1 MQGYRE
7 YLLIADPPG
16 LEPGTTS
23 SEGWRS
29 VLAELRVLQIYNVF
43 QIIINLY
50 MAKQVTLFDFAVTP
64 KKKKE
69 EVREEKKEE
78 QQISFTSIKKDVV
91 KKKGPWLAEAE
102 EGKTYFLLQVDY
114 DGKKGKAVCKLY
126 DKDTGKIYV
135 LYDNTNHKPYFLT
148 DIEPDKV
155 NRIAKIV
162 RDPSFDHIELV
173 QKIDP
178 YTGKYIKL
186 TKIVTK
192 DPLAVKRMRS
202 AVPKAYE
209 AHIKYFNNYVYDL
222 GLIPGL
228 PYAVRKGRLEPV
240 KPELKGE
247 EVEEIKKAFADSDE
261 MTKRTVEE
269 WIPIF
274 ESEVPDVKRVAI
286 DIEVY
291 TPAKGRVP
299 SPERAEFPIISIGLA
314 GSDGLRKVLVLMRN
328 DVNSEIQVKDVSVE
342 VFQSERELLARFFEI
357 VTDYPVVLT
366 FNGDDFDIPYIYYRA
381 LRLNFK
387 EDEIPFD
394 IVNDEG
400 KYLAGLHID
409 LYKFFFNRAVR
420 NYAFEGKYSEYNL
433 DAVAT
438 ALLGMSKVKLDT
450 FISFL
455 DLNKLVE
462 YNFRD
467 AEITLKLTT
476 FNNNLVWKLI
486 ILLARISKLGLEELT
501 RTEVSTWIKNLYYW
515 EHRRLNWL
523 IPLKEDILARSS
535 EIKTAATIKGKRYKG
550 AIVIDPPAGIFF
562 NVVVLDFASL
572 YPSII
577 RNWNISYETVDNPEC
592 KNIEWIVDEEG
603 QKLHYVCKD
612 KPGITAVITG
622 LLRDFRVK
630 IYKKK
635 AKQPGLSEEQK
646 SVYDVVQ
653 RAMKVFINAT
663 YGVFGADTFPLYAP
677 AAAESVTAIGRYVI
691 TTTVRT
697 ANSMG
702 LKVLYGDT
710 DSMFIYNPPKDKLEE
725 IIRFVKEKFGLD
737 LEVDKVYKFVAFSG
751 LKKNYLGVYPDGKTD
766 IKGMLAKKRNTP
778 EFIKKEF
785 NEVKELIASINSPND
800 IPKIK
805 VELENKIKE
814 IYNKLKNKGYNLD
827 ELAFRVMLSKPLEEY
842 KKNTPQHVKA
852 ALQLRAYGVMV
863 LPRDVIMYVKVK
875 SKDGVKPVQ
884 LSKLSEVDVD
894 KYVDV
899 LRSTFEQI
907 LKAFNISW
915 DEIVSTITIDSFFKQ
930 K

>member
-1 MQGYRE
+1 
-7 YLLIADPPG
+7 
-16 LEPGTTS
+16 
-23 SEGWRS
+23 
-29 VLAELRVLQIYNVF
+29 
-43 QIIINLY
+43 
-50 MAKQVTLFDFAVTP
+50 MAKQVTLFDFTVNN
-64 KKKKE
+64 KKE
-69 EVREEKKEE
+69 DEKNPREEPKKEE
-78 QQISFTSIKKDVV
+78 QISYTQPRKESLKKR
-91 KKKGPWLAEAE
+91 GSWLSEAE

-126 DKDTGKIYV
+126 DKITGKIYT

-155 NRIAKIV
+155 SKIPKIV

-186 TKIVTK
+186 TKVVTK
-192 DPLAVKRMRS
+192 DPLAVRRMRNS
-202 AVPKAYE
+202 VPKAFE

-228 PYAVRKGRLEPV
+228 PYVVRKGKLEPL

-291 TPAKGRVP
+291 TPSKGRIP

-314 GSDGLRKVLVLMRN
+314 GNDGLKKVLVLMRH
-328 DVNSEIQVKDVSVE
+328 DVNTEITAKDFSVE
-342 VFQSERELLARFFEI
+342 TFQTEKELLARFFEI
-357 VTDYPVVLT
+357 VAEYPLILT
-366 FNGDDFDIPYIYYRA
+366 FNGDEFDIPYIYYRA

-400 KYLAGLHID
+400 KFLPGLHID
-409 LYKFFFNRAVR
+409 LYKFFFNKAVR

-433 DAVAT
+433 DAVAS

-455 DLNKLVE
+455 DLSKLVE

-476 FNNNLVWKLI
+476 YSNNLVWKLI

-501 RTEVSTWIKNLYYW
+501 RTEVSTWVKNLYYW
-515 EHRRLNWL
+515 EHRQLNWL
-523 IPLKEDILARSS
+523 IPLKEDILARSN

-550 AIVIDPPAGIFF
+550 AVVIDPPAGVYF

-577 RNWNISYETVDNPEC
+577 RNWNISYETVDNMDC
-592 KNIEWIVDEEG
+592 KKKEWIVDEQG
-603 QKLHYVCKD
+603 QKLHFVCMD
-612 KPGITAVITG
+612 RPGITAVITG

-635 AKQPGLSEEQK
+635 AKQKDVSEEQR
-646 SVYDVVQ
+646 SLYDVVQ

-663 YGVFGADTFPLYAP
+663 YGVFGAETFPLYAP
-677 AAAESVTAIGRYVI
+677 AVAESVTAIGRYVI
-691 TTTVRT
+691 TMTSQTTR
-697 ANSMG
+697 SMG
-702 LKVLYGDT
+702 LQVLYGDT
-710 DSMFIYNPPKDKLEE
+710 DSLFIYNPPKDKLEE
-725 IIRFVKEKFGLD
+725 IIKFVKEKFGLD

-785 NEVKELIASINSPND
+785 SEVKTLIASMNSPDD

-805 VELENKIKE
+805 VALENKIKD

-827 ELAFRVMLSKPLEEY
+827 ELAFRIMLSKPLDAY

-852 ALQLRAYGVMV
+852 ALQLAAYGVMV
-863 LPRDVIMYVKVK
+863 LPRDVILFVKVK
-875 SKDGVKPVQ
+875 NKDGVKPVQ
-884 LSKLSEVDVD
+884 LAKLSEIDVD
-894 KYVDV
+894 KYVDA
-899 LRSTFEQI
+899 LRSTFEQ
-907 LKAFNISW
+907 LLRAFNISW
-915 DEIVSTITIDSFFKQ
+915 DEIVSTITIDSFFANNKYT